1 MLIMP
6 FREICTTA
14 IRSARPRTTPFIKK
28 FPVTLRFQYPSWET
42 PALLEFS
49 SAQDITDFLSTPKQF
64 LYEPLTGKA
73 IRPNQVDRIDPD
85 LTHEVAGS
93 GLPYREKGLSRD
105 QVWDRDFEMKTELA
119 LKDMLEKKDLKV
131 TELPRVIK
139 GRTGKDISEWQA
151 VYQLS
156 DGGVVFLE
164 TKFRMSK
171 VGIQVPPITRP
182 TCIRITLMCNQN
194 ASRKASR
201 LWERVLVHNYT
212 WPHFIGRT
220 MKTVYRTLVIRG
232 MASYSPMGQT

>member
-1 MLIMP
+1 MH
-6 FREICTTA
+6 FRGICTTA

-28 FPVTLRFQYPSWET
+28 YPVTLRFQYPSWET
-42 PALLEFS
+42 PTLHEFS
-49 SAQDITDFLSTPKQF
+49 SAKDITEFLSTPEQF

-73 IRPNQVDRIDPD
+73 IRPKQVDKIDPNI
-85 LTHEVAGS
+85 TYEVAGS

-131 TELPRVIK
+131 TNLPRVIK
-139 GRTGKDISEWQA
+139 GKTGKDISEWQA

-171 VGIQVPPITRP
+171 VGIQVPP
-182 TCIRITLMCNQN
+182 ND
-194 ASRKASR
+194 
-201 LWERVLVHNYT
+201 
-212 WPHFIGRT
+212 
-220 MKTVYRTLVIRG
+220 
-232 MASYSPMGQT
+232 